1 MTAAAASPDLLTQIL
16 GFLYS
21 SAHYFGLGIVQLV
34 KYVLPSARELQTL
47 ADPIGVMALLTVF
60 VILATVVR
68 KVALIILIAG
78 WALIFVRIVLM
89 AFRVG

>member
-1 MTAAAASPDLLTQIL
+1 MTAAAAKPDLLTQIL

-21 SAHYFGLGIVQLV
+21 SAHYLGEGIVQLV
-34 KYVLPSARELQTL
+34 KYVLPFATGLETL
-47 ADPIGVMALLTVF
+47 ADPIGFMAILTVF

>member
-1 MTAAAASPDLLTQIL
+1 MAAVAVQPDVLTQIL

-21 SAHYFGLGIVQLV
+21 SAHYFGFGIVQLV
-34 KYVLPSARELQTL
+34 KYVLPSARELATL
-47 ADPIGVMALLTVF
+47 ADPIGVMAILTVF

-68 KVALIILIAG
+68 KVALIILVAG
-78 WALIFVRIVLM
+78 WALIFVRIILM

>member
-1 MTAAAASPDLLTQIL
+1 VTPAKPDLLTQLL

-21 SAHYFGLGIVQLV
+21 IAHYVGLGIVQLIR
-34 KYVLPSARELQTL
+34 YVLPSARGLETM
-47 ADPIGVMALLTVF
+47 ADPIGFMALLTIF

-78 WALIFVRIVLM
+78 WALIFVRVILM
-89 AFRVG
+89 AFRIG